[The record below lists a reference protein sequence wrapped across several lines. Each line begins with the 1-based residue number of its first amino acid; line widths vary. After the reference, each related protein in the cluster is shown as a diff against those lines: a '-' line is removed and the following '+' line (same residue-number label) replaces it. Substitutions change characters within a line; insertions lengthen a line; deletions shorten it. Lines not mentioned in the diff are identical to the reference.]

1 MTERHY
7 IRAGWLIDGSG
18 DPLQKDML
26 LTVTDG
32 VISGI
37 EPFRQDNAPDDRELT
52 DLSFG
57 SILPPFI
64 DSHLHLAMS
73 GTMDKATRE
82 HQLVAG
88 CAELEPVIAQHLEQ
102 LFNHGVLAVRDGGDR
117 ENCVFGY
124 LQQFSGGTYP
134 VRVQTPGRA
143 WHKQNRY
150 GGLIGRSPGESETL
164 VQAYTRQN
172 EYHDYVKLVNSGL
185 NSLKEYARQT
195 APQFAP
201 EEIRALVKLAAE
213 QGRKVMV
220 HANGQQP
227 VQEALEAGC
236 HSIEHGF
243 FMGREN
249 LMRMADSDCVWVPT
263 VCTMKAYAEILEYQR
278 DYASADVARRN
289 MQHQLEQLRMA
300 RELGVK
306 VALGTDAGS
315 PGVLH
320 GESLFE
326 EMKLFVKAGY
336 SLGQTVQSATSIG
349 ADLLGIHDMGRLQKG
364 MPADFLVAR
373 GTPAQLPR
381 KFSYLEGIYRGG
393 RPCEHYRKNPQKQAA
408 KLR

>member
-1 MTERHY
+1 MTGRHY

-18 DPLQKDML
+18 EQLQKDML
-26 LTVTDG
+26 LIVTDG

-37 EPFRQDNAPDDRELT
+37 EPFRQDNSPDSREIT

-57 SILPPFI
+57 SILPPFV

-73 GTMDKATRE
+73 GTMDKQTRE

-88 CAELEPVIAQHLEQ
+88 CDELEPVIAQHLEQ
-102 LFNHGVLAVRDGGDR
+102 LFAHGVLAVRDGGDR
-117 ENCVFGY
+117 ENCVSGY
-124 LQQFSGGTYP
+124 LQKYRGGTYP

-143 WHKQNRY
+143 WHKQKRY
-150 GGLIGRSPGESETL
+150 GGLIGRYPGENETL
-164 VQAYTRQN
+164 AQAYVRQK
-172 EYHDYVKLVNSGL
+172 EHHDYVKLVNSGL
-185 NSLKEYARQT
+185 NSLKEYGRQT
-195 APQFAP
+195 KPQFSL
-201 EEIRALVKLAAE
+201 EEVRDLVRRAAE

-227 VQEALEAGC
+227 VQDALEAGC

-249 LMRMADSDCVWVPT
+249 LKRMADSDCVWVPT

-278 DYASADVARRN
+278 EYASADVARRN

-336 SLGQTVQSATSIG
+336 DLSEAVQSATSIG
-349 ADLLGIHDMGRLQKG
+349 ADLLGVHEIGRLQKG
-364 MPADFLVAR
+364 MPADFIVAR

-381 KFSYLEGIYRGG
+381 KFSYLEGIYLGG
-393 RPCEHYRKNPQKQAA
+393 HPCEQYRKNPHKEVV
-408 KLR
+408 KPG

>member
-18 DPLQKDML
+18 EPLQKDML
-26 LTVTDG
+26 LTVTAG
-32 VISGI
+32 VITGI
-37 EPFRQDNAPDDRELT
+37 EQFRADNCPDDRELT

-57 SILPPFI
+57 SILPPFV

-88 CAELEPVIAQHLEQ
+88 CDELEPVIAQHLEQ
-102 LFNHGVLAVRDGGDR
+102 LYTHGVLAVRDGGDR
-117 ENCVFGY
+117 DNCVFGY
-124 LQQFSGGTYP
+124 LQKEKGDTWP

-150 GGLIGRSPGESETL
+150 GALIGRSPSEGETL
-164 VQAYTRQN
+164 AQAYARQN
-172 EYHDYVKLVNSGL
+172 DHHDYVKLVNSGL

-195 APQFAP
+195 EPQFSQ
-201 EEIRALVKLAAE
+201 EEIRDLVKVAAA
-213 QGRKVMV
+213 QGRKIMV
-220 HANGQQP
+220 HANGHQP
-227 VQEALEAGC
+227 VKEALDAGC

-249 LMRMADSDCVWVPT
+249 LMRMADSDSVWVPT

-278 DYASADVARRN
+278 AYAQADVARRN

-300 RELGVK
+300 KELGVK

-336 SLGQTVQSATSIG
+336 SLVEAVQCATSIG

-364 MPADFLVAR
+364 MPADFIVAR

-393 RPCEHYRKNPQKQAA
+393 RPCELYRKNPQKHVQ
-408 KLR
+408 